1 MTNRYENDPYDTL
14 GILPGEDYIGD
25 YLIYFPAVHDNNT
38 PLRLCEVI
46 WIEEDVYTVRSDRDG
61 VMRFK
66 NGKLVSG
73 GNT

>member
-1 MTNRYENDPYDTL
+1 MANKYENDPYDTL
-14 GILPGEDYIGD
+14 GVLPGEDYVGD
-25 YLIYFPAVHDNNT
+25 WLCYFPAVHNQDT

-46 WIEEDVYTVRSDRDG
+46 WIEGDVYTVLSIKDG

-73 GNT
+73 GSV